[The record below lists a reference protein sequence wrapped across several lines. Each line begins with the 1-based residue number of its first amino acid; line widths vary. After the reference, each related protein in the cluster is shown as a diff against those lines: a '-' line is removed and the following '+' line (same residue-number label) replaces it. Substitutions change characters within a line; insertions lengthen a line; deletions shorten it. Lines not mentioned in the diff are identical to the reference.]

1 MVLQV
6 ACQQPE
12 RIRSLESASNNRI
25 LDEQERNM
33 KRWVWPQYLVEPQ
46 HIEGCFEENRP
57 QNERDQRLQAET
69 FPIKE
74 DY

>member
-12 RIRSLESASNNRI
+12 RIRSLESSSNNRG

-46 HIEGCFEENRP
+46 YTEGYIEEKGRESGCFHC
-57 QNERDQRLQAET
+57 LLS
-69 FPIKE
+69 F
-74 DY
+74 